1 MLVETD
7 VHNGRWLVLQ
17 QHRVNSATKIP
28 KTEPPIALGEPGKGS
43 RSDIS
48 QCQGQVSPFISL
60 IFSDLDQNNFKDT
73 SYIMEQ
79 MLWSVVLTQEREAYQ
94 TPVPGP
100 PNLRR
105 LSRVGSDLSVAFS
118 PLPPGLAS
126 RLCHPLTVEW
136 QHLMT
141 LFSKACL
148 QLHVEHSG
156 PGATGSCI
164 FLKGWRSPRGGTGPR
179 GGRKPGIPVGTAI
192 CPGAADCS
200 PGPQP
205 RVAGA
210 AIPVW
215 GGGSGKC
222 GFPPLNTSQGHSS
235 HRIWKGAEPDK
246 LKSPEED
253 EAKPTASLRK
263 SLSTRGGHG
272 GRSQRRLSGP
282 SWVVISMD
290 EQLLAA
296 TIKGLRHHKHDK

>member
-48 QCQGQVSPFISL
+48 QCQGQ
-60 IFSDLDQNNFKDT
+60 
-73 SYIMEQ
+73 
-79 MLWSVVLTQEREAYQ
+79 
-94 TPVPGP
+94 
-100 PNLRR
+100 
-105 LSRVGSDLSVAFS
+105 
-118 PLPPGLAS
+118 
-126 RLCHPLTVEW
+126 VEW